1 MLHRIASLV
10 IVLLLSLLLPAQEGV
25 ASGSGGVVDKDYNT
39 DDDWSNCNC
48 PAVISDPNNN
58 FDDATTGNHRP
69 PSARIAYLISVH
81 NRRTI
86 QDGAYLLKSLIETS
100 YPGDIAIILIHVDK
114 RVGIA
119 SRDEDSTKK
128 KRKTK
133 SKETT
138 TNEENQYLYHDSW
151 LRQYVNGCIAT
162 PACARDGKTSSSSS
176 RRETNATTSTTTIIE
191 VHSHSAP
198 EWSKWS
204 MNDPTLWAME
214 YITHH
219 RLLNNNNN
227 NNNNRRTTAQQSDS
241 SQSSSSSSSSS
252 SSWDVFINLSG
263 DTRPVITANRI
274 SQLFHPTYGPL
285 GNTNFLTGNEC
296 VTGLLPTSIY
306 DFPKH
311 TMKRSHYFQKRIP
324 KTINYLDLH
333 TGIWQIDVRLPIYF
347 GSQWMSLTNEFVSY
361 VIRSMGHPNGLGN
374 VIKDIFI
381 AADVSMTDETF
392 FATILMN
399 SPYFNNT
406 LPIMSEGTG
415 RLARYPRLRAMRYER
430 MDENIPN
437 AWGKYISTNPLYDIT
452 KKFSSV
458 TNGEGPAKAWGP
470 YFLGVYDLGD
480 IKESGA
486 LFVRKVSWTVDDNL
500 VRLLPVV
507 VNSNNSSSSR
517 DFEVDDEWDML
528 PDIRWPELG
537 VKIREPFHDAKKMT
551 KNKKDAKN
559 EGEDEADEAEE
570 LEEVE

>member
-48 PAVISDPNNN
+48 PAVVGDPNNNN

-227 NNNNRRTTAQQSDS
+227 NNNRRTTAQQSDS
-241 SQSSSSSSSSS
+241 SQSSSS

-274 SQLFHPTYGPL
+274 S
-285 GNTNFLTGNEC
+285 
-296 VTGLLPTSIY
+296 
-306 DFPKH
+306 
-311 TMKRSHYFQKRIP
+311 
-324 KTINYLDLH
+324 
-333 TGIWQIDVRLPIYF
+333 
-347 GSQWMSLTNEFVSY
+347 
-361 VIRSMGHPNGLGN
+361 
-374 VIKDIFI
+374 
-381 AADVSMTDETF
+381 
-392 FATILMN
+392 
-399 SPYFNNT
+399 
-406 LPIMSEGTG
+406 
-415 RLARYPRLRAMRYER
+415 
-430 MDENIPN
+430 
-437 AWGKYISTNPLYDIT
+437 
-452 KKFSSV
+452 
-458 TNGEGPAKAWGP
+458 
-470 YFLGVYDLGD
+470 
-480 IKESGA
+480 
-486 LFVRKVSWTVDDNL
+486 
-500 VRLLPVV
+500 
-507 VNSNNSSSSR
+507 
-517 DFEVDDEWDML
+517 
-528 PDIRWPELG
+528 
-537 VKIREPFHDAKKMT
+537 
-551 KNKKDAKN
+551 
-559 EGEDEADEAEE
+559 
-570 LEEVE
+570 

>member
-1 MLHRIASLV
+1 MMLLHRIALV
-10 IVLLLSLLLPAQEGV
+10 VVLLLSLLPAQEGV
-25 ASGSGGVVDKDYNT
+25 ASGSVVAVDKDYNT

-48 PAVISDPNNN
+48 PAVSDPNKN
-58 FDDATTGNHRP
+58 FDDATTGNRRP

-81 NRRTI
+81 NQRTI

-119 SRDEDSTKK
+119 SRDNEEDSTKK
-128 KRKTK
+128 KK
-133 SKETT
+133 STETT
-138 TNEENQYLYHDSW
+138 TNDENQYLYHDSW
-151 LRQYVNGCIAT
+151 LRQYVDACIAT
-162 PACARDGKTSSSSS
+162 PVCARDGKTSSSSS
-176 RRETNATTSTTTIIE
+176 RRETNATASTTTIIE

-214 YITHH
+214 YLTHH
-219 RLLNNNNN
+219 RLLNNNS
-227 NNNNRRTTAQQSDS
+227 NRRVAQQRDS
-241 SQSSSSSSSSS
+241 SQSSYSSS

-263 DTRPVITANRI
+263 DTRPVITAHRI
-274 SQLFHPTYGPL
+274 SQLFHPTNGPL
-285 GNTNFLTGNEC
+285 GNTNFVTGNEC

-306 DFPKH
+306 DFPQH
-311 TMKRSHYFQKRIP
+311 TMKRSHYFQKHIP
-324 KTINYLDLH
+324 KTITYLDLN
-333 TGIWQIDVRLPIYF
+333 TGVWQSDIQLPIYF
-347 GSQWMSLTNEFVSY
+347 GSQWMSLTNEFVTY
-361 VIRSMGHPNGLGN
+361 VIRSMGHPNGIGN

-381 AADVSMTDETF
+381 DTDVSMTDETF

-406 LPIMSEGTG
+406 LPIVNKETGG
-415 RLARYPRLRAMRYER
+415 RLVQYPRLRSIRYER

-437 AWGKYISTNPLYDIT
+437 AWGKYISSNPLYDIT

-470 YFLGVYDLGD
+470 YFLGIYDLGD

-507 VNSNNSSSSR
+507 VKRNDSSD
-517 DFEVDDEWDML
+517 DFQDDDDDGKLLEWDVL

-537 VKIREPFHDAKKMT
+537 VKIREPFHDGKKMT

-559 EGEDEADEAEE
+559 ESEDEADEAEE
-570 LEEVE
+570 LEEE